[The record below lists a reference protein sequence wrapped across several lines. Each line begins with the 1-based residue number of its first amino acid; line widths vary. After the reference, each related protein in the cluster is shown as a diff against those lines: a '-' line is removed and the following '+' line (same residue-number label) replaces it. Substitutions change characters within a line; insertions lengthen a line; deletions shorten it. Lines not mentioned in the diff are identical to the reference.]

1 MLINIK
7 RKYSRLHYFYSLYSA
22 KTDHIFISYYGWKNF
37 QHSNINHNS
46 FELYVCGVHLKCWK
60 TQSLNWNQVHMKTV
74 PRGWRYMQFISWEF
88 YMQYKE
94 KYSCKSTL
102 LKTPLS
108 HSFKGIS
115 QANTNKVVCNRVRT
129 TFYDLMYK
137 ILFDHG
143 DFSPIMTWFDKKYSS
158 FCIFHSYIQVLHSN
172 SFIHWN
178 YLR

>member
-1 MLINIK
+1 
-7 RKYSRLHYFYSLYSA
+7 
-22 KTDHIFISYYGWKNF
+22 
-37 QHSNINHNS
+37 
-46 FELYVCGVHLKCWK
+46 
-60 TQSLNWNQVHMKTV
+60 
-74 PRGWRYMQFISWEF
+74 MQFISWEF

-129 TFYDLMYK
+129 TFYVLMYK

-143 DFSPIMTWFDKKYSS
+143 EFTINNDMI
-158 FCIFHSYIQVLHSN
+158 
-172 SFIHWN
+172 
-178 YLR
+178 